1 MGSRIKSKDAKSLSG
16 YLISDATPTNGEVLK
31 YSSSSNKYEPSASG
45 GVSASDI
52 GAGLTYNTTTNKT
65 DLGGSL
71 EHNDSSNVANNVY
84 FTPAAAGANLIC
96 WGLDSSYNPS
106 GNYIGRFDT
115 FTFSGKHEIHG
126 AFQHSGVHIGLYVSN
141 TPGVSFRQ
149 YKDVTQILGSGS
161 GFPGGS
167 SGMTYQE
174 FDNKTTKQLEIWE
187 SEASN
192 TKSYIKQTFNE
203 FHWEIY
209 DTNSYKTEIKANRTL
224 FSASVANST
233 GTGSGSFFVRPNG
246 INLIDEDL
254 QGITSVPNATI
265 VGKINGSYLW
275 AGTGVQDS
283 SFRDASTAKK
293 GIRYINFGESDQ
305 DTGAGASYSTL
316 VNTSLV
322 PKKYVDDAVL
332 AATDPNA
339 IHKNASAEIST
350 VTAKTDIE
358 QEDLVIIED
367 SNSGAFTKKSV
378 TRRNFIKPVD
388 RSQTSVS
395 TLTCNLNISDQDSV
409 TALAAALTIA
419 APVGTLTNAL
429 RLVIRIKDDGTA
441 RALTWNAIFRVIGV
455 TLPTTTTANKTVY
468 IGCIYNSTDTKWDVV
483 AVKQEA

>member
-1 MGSRIKSKDAKSLSG
+1 MGSRIKSKDARSLSG

-52 GAGLTYNTTTNKT
+52 GAGLTYNTTTNKI
-65 DLGGSL
+65 DLGGYL
-71 EHNDSSNVANNVY
+71 NFNDSSNAANNI
-84 FTPAAAGANLIC
+84 FFAPAPTGANIVV
-96 WGLDSSYNPS
+96 WGLAANYTPVT
-106 GNYIGRFDT
+106 GNYLARFDT
-115 FTFSGKHEIHG
+115 FTNQGKHEIHG
-126 AFQHSGVHIGLYVSN
+126 NFQAAGVNIGLYQSAVGN
-141 TPGVSFRQ
+141 GCFKQ
-149 YKDVTQILGSGS
+149 YKDVTQILGSG
-161 GFPGGS
+161 FPGPTGS
-167 SGMTYQE
+167 MTYQE
-174 FDNKTTKQLEIWE
+174 FDSPTMKQLEIWE

-224 FSASVANST
+224 YSVNVANSA
-233 GTGSGSFFVRPNG
+233 GTGGGSFFVRTNG

-293 GIRYINFGESDQ
+293 GIRYINFGESNQ

-358 QEDLVIIED
+358 QEDVVIIED